1 MSENKHLLAN
11 ENSFYEHHFLF
22 KSKTWHNIFVVGI
35 NSLLIIGLIAFNLY
49 RQIDANKNY
58 IDSNLKLVKSS
69 MMTLAYR
76 NDRYAQTVTKTL
88 KDVSIMS
95 QPGLVSINTYPSMN
109 EFGFNR
115 GIYPDNLLNGS
126 LIGVGKPS
134 EAIYHDT
141 NLFQILDDLWAEQH
155 RRNIT
160 YNYYYISH
168 QHRYFYLSSKYS
180 LNDFNMTKD
189 FFTTDFY
196 SQQRS
201 DLQQESTLKKGFYF
215 TPPYR
220 DFFTHDMVI
229 TIKSP
234 VFSAKDIII
243 GDVGVDIPVKS
254 LMRAITLPNDFKQYL
269 NIYLYDD
276 IKKQTITLYDGKR
289 SYLPWINMNRQI
301 NDTLSIHA
309 EISSWYILYSSIQ
322 DISLIIV
329 LIIALNYMYS
339 LLKMHKVQKNEYKI
353 EAYTD
358 SLTGLYN
365 RRIIKSSVMPL
376 LQEAKDTHSPVSFI
390 IIDANDFKIINDNYG
405 HDVGDMAL
413 KHIANQIFA
422 LSRSSDICIRL
433 GGDEFCI
440 VLPNTT
446 IGQAHSLSRRLELA
460 VYGIKFYS
468 QKITTTIT
476 TSCVQY
482 DGEETLEETFARA
495 DKILYNNKLHK
506 KERLK
511 KLKEQLL

>member
-1 MSENKHLLAN
+1 
-11 ENSFYEHHFLF
+11 
-22 KSKTWHNIFVVGI
+22 
-35 NSLLIIGLIAFNLY
+35 
-49 RQIDANKNY
+49 
-58 IDSNLKLVKSS
+58 
-69 MMTLAYR
+69 
-76 NDRYAQTVTKTL
+76 
-88 KDVSIMS
+88 
-95 QPGLVSINTYPSMN
+95 
-109 EFGFNR
+109 
-115 GIYPDNLLNGS
+115 
-126 LIGVGKPS
+126 
-134 EAIYHDT
+134 
-141 NLFQILDDLWAEQH
+141 
-155 RRNIT
+155 
-160 YNYYYISH
+160 
-168 QHRYFYLSSKYS
+168 
-180 LNDFNMTKD
+180 
-189 FFTTDFY
+189 
-196 SQQRS
+196 
-201 DLQQESTLKKGFYF
+201 
-215 TPPYR
+215 
-220 DFFTHDMVI
+220 MVI

-339 LLKMHKVQKNEYKI
+339 LLKMHKAQKNEYKI